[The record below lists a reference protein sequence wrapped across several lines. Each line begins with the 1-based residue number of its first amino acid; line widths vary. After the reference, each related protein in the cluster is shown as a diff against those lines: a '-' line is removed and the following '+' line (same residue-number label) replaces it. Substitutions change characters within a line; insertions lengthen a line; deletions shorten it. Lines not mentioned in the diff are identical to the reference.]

1 MQDLLWLYLRSVVAI
16 TTRFVPEGVT
26 AQGATLVSGGV
37 VVSSDYFKTFVAGF
51 RNLVGGRF
59 RGFESLLE
67 RARREAILRMKQQA
81 REHGSSLVI
90 GVRIHTTRVAGSQT
104 PSVEVIAFGD
114 QNNDKE
120 MLELA
125 TLIAQLPAEHRSLI
139 EPVLANVLE
148 STRRRRRI
156 LTLVQDALSQL
167 RLDMKYLVFDL
178 EATRRERDAYRQ
190 TLDERKNLDG

>member
-1 MQDLLWLYLRSVVAI
+1 MPWVDLINLALPVLLLAVGYFVGRLLERRHYASIRRRERELRSVVAI

-104 PSVEVIAFGD
+104 PSVEVIAFGTA
-114 QNNDKE
+114 
-120 MLELA
+120 LE
-125 TLIAQLPAEHRSLI
+125 
-139 EPVLANVLE
+139 
-148 STRRRRRI
+148 TR
-156 LTLVQDALSQL
+156 
-167 RLDMKYLVFDL
+167 
-178 EATRRERDAYRQ
+178 
-190 TLDERKNLDG
+190 GG